1 MQNLTPK
8 KRKEKNLAKENTTCE
23 SASSQASPV
32 REKKEDGIEMLPA
45 KT

>member
-23 SASSQASPV
+23 SASSQAPPV
-32 REKKEDGIEMLPA
+32 RGKQKRGWN
-45 KT
+45 